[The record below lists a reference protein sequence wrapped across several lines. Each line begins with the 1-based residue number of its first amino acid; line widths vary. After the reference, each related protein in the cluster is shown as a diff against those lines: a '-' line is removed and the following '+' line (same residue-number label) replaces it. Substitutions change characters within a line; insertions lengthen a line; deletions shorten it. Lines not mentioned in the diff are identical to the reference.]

1 MASYELETSIVIPNS
16 DLTSDKLCYFTLLLV
31 KMQKSRLLCP
41 VILKGGWA
49 LTYKRLNA
57 WSAFQWS
64 LQEANI

>member
-41 VILKGGWA
+41 VILKGG
-49 LTYKRLNA
+49 
-57 WSAFQWS
+57 
-64 LQEANI
+64 